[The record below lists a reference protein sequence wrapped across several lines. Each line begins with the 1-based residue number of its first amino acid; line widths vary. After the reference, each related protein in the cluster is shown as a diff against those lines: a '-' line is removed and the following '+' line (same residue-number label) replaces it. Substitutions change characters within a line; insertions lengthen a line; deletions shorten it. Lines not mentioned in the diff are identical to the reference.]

1 MKTLGMRNL
10 EKFLEK
16 NCKAQ
21 TAQLFNDMGSA
32 WYW

>member
-16 NCKAQ
+16 IVKQSAR
-21 TAQLFNDMGSA
+21 LFNDMGSA